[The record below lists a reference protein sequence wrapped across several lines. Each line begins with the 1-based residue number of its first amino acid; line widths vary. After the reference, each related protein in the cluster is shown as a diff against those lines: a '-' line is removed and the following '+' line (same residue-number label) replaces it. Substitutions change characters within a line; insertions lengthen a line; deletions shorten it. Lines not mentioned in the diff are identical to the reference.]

1 MTTSVKS
8 LTDLIVI
15 GAGPA
20 GLSCAIEA
28 MKSGL
33 TAKLL
38 EKGSVVDSIRRFP
51 VNMVWFSTPEL
62 LEIGG
67 VPFVIPTLRPSRS
80 DAVKYYQHVTRH
92 FGLDVR
98 QYEQVV
104 SARKTPAGFQAKTE
118 KGMIHEARFLVV
130 ATGYFDNP
138 NRLGVPGE
146 DLPHVRHYYDEAYAH
161 IDRNVVVVGGRNSA
175 AEAALDLFRNG
186 ARVTLI
192 HRGEKLSDGIKYW
205 ILPDLENRIKAGEI
219 AARFSTIVETIRENS
234 VLVDGREGKI
244 EIPADALYVLVGF
257 HPDPAFLSSMGI
269 QVDADTL
276 APLHSPDTLETTVP
290 GLFVAGSVVA
300 GKYNN
305 KVFVENGRLHGRI
318 IVDSL
323 LKRKGNS

>member
-1 MTTSVKS
+1 M
-8 LTDLIVI
+8 

-28 MKSGL
+28 KKSGL
-33 TAKLL
+33 TVRIL

-51 VNMVWFSTPEL
+51 LAMVWFSTPEL

-67 VPFVIPTLRPSRS
+67 VPFVIPTLRPSRL
-80 DAVKYYQHVTRH
+80 DAIKYYQRVTRH
-92 FGLDVR
+92 FRLDVR
-98 QYEQVV
+98 PNNPVV
-104 SARKTPAGFQAKTE
+104 SARTTPAGFQVRTE
-118 KGMIHEARFLVV
+118 NGMTYESRYLVI
-130 ATGYFDNP
+130 ATGYYDNP

-161 IDRNVVVVGGRNSA
+161 FGRDVVVVGGRNSA

-192 HRGEKLSDGIKYW
+192 HRGEKLSEGIKYW

-219 AARFSTIVETIRENS
+219 KASFCTVVERIREDS
-234 VLVDGREGKI
+234 ILAGGKSGKT
-244 EIPADALYVLVGF
+244 EIPADSVYVLIGF
-257 HPDPAFLSSMGI
+257 HPDPTFLSSMGV

-276 APLHSPDTLETTVP
+276 APLHSPDTLETAVP

-300 GKYNN
+300 GKHNN
-305 KVFVENGRLHGRI
+305 KVFVENGRVHGSI
-318 IVDSL
+318 IVDTL
-323 LKRKGNS
+323 LKMKGNS